1 MSDNLPPCH
10 LRVLRVFEVFPE
22 ESVRKTCFLR
32 GKPAI
37 AGETLG
43 SGIGCARVWPDAALP
58 RARASLT
65 GTALMP
71 NLVKLKIGE
80 FILDPSRGALTGA
93 EGEIAL
99 EPKVVDVLLA
109 LAAQPGVVL
118 SRDELVDAVWK
129 TEFGADERLTRAIS
143 LLRKAFGDER
153 GTVRHIET
161 ISKRGYRLLASVG
174 PAQDTHVVPDRAQ
187 DTEPM
192 QAPRLSQ
199 PSHAWQRFAAAAGIV
214 AALGGVGFATSSW
227 LNTDPMDSAQA
238 VDVVELSPLHV
249 VEKNPAMDTFA
260 RQAHASLKRILAS
273 NQVALV
279 DNAERQP
286 QTVSGGA
293 RKDPE
298 FVLSGLLEKIDD
310 LYAVT
315 LYFNDRQGGQTL
327 WSRRFTRGV
336 SQGEELREE
345 IGANA
350 AYIIRCALKQ
360 RAVAAVRPALEV
372 FKVYLETCDPHR
384 ILDGGPELLAMAQ
397 RLTEMAPDDAYG
409 HGLLALANANASG
422 ALELTQAQ
430 SASYKAAARR
440 SAARARELDPRSLF
454 APLAEAWL
462 APGSEYWRL
471 QDLYVKNWGLG
482 HAVAVMGYMGS
493 LRTSGRLKEAVHVL
507 ERGIAAIPL
516 SPKLKTAQAVLTMTI
531 GDHEGADRLFKE
543 TSRLWPDFEAVHWY
557 RFVNAA
563 FFGKPDQALILLNS
577 SDTNVDE
584 KVCWRVFIEARR
596 KGGNTDG
603 RAVVRKACAS
613 ADWSSK
619 DYKARMLAA
628 LGDTDGAYEMMQDKS
643 FDWDGATVFLFY
655 PEMKQFRRD
664 ARFMPFV
671 AGSGLVEYW
680 LASGNWPDFC
690 ADEDQTYDCKTAAA
704 LAMKNKATH
713 RTEAASQ
720 N

>member
-1 MSDNLPPCH
+1 MP
-10 LRVLRVFEVFPE
+10 
-22 ESVRKTCFLR
+22 
-32 GKPAI
+32 
-37 AGETLG
+37 TL
-43 SGIGCARVWPDAALP
+43 A
-58 RARASLT
+58 
-65 GTALMP
+65 
-71 NLVKLKIGE
+71 KLKIGN
-80 FILDPSRGALTGA
+80 FILDPSRGALTGS

-118 SRDELVDAVWK
+118 SRDELIAAVWK
-129 TEFGADERLTRAIS
+129 AEFGADERLTRAIS

-174 PAQDTHVVPDRAQ
+174 PAQDTHVVPDCAQ

-279 DNAERQP
+279 DNAERQ
-286 QTVSGGA
+286 TRTASGA
-293 RKDPE
+293 AHKDPE
-298 FVLSGLLEKIDD
+298 FVLSGLLERVESR
-310 LYAVT
+310 YAVT

-327 WSRRFTRGV
+327 WSRRFTRSV
-336 SQGEELREE
+336 SEGEGLREE
-345 IGANA
+345 IGATA

-360 RAVAAVRPALEV
+360 RAAAAVRPALEV
-372 FKVYLETCDPHR
+372 FKVYLETCDPYQ

-397 RLTEMAPDDAYG
+397 RLTEIAPDDAYG

-440 SAARARELDPRSLF
+440 SAARARELDSRSLF

-462 APGSEYWRL
+462 APGAEYWRL
-471 QDLYVKNWGLG
+471 QDSYVKNWGFG

-493 LRTSGRLKEAVHVL
+493 LRTSGRLNEAVHVM
-507 ERGIAAIPL
+507 ERGVAAIPL

-531 GDHEGADRLFKE
+531 GDHEGAGRLFEE
-543 TSRLWPDFEAVHWY
+543 TSRLWPDLGAVHWY
-557 RFVNAA
+557 RFVNSA
-563 FFGKPDQALILLNS
+563 FYGDADQALKLLNS
-577 SDTNVDE
+577 LDINAE
-584 KVCWRVFIEARR
+584 GKVCWRAFIEARTS
-596 KGGNTDG
+596 GGNAANLL
-603 RAVVRKACAS
+603 AVSKTCAIQMP
-613 ADWSSK
+613 
-619 DYKARMLAA
+619 DYSARMLAA
-628 LGDTDGAYEMMQDKS
+628 LGDTDGAYEVMRNKS

-690 ADEDQTYDCKTAAA
+690 ADKDQTYDCKTAAA